1 MDFQFSL
8 ASGKPCFD
16 SCWAKMTSLANL
28 QQMTDTRW
36 YIYHQHKPKLVHQA
50 LWNQGIFS
58 DFQYKVLDITSV
70 EATSHVDDHDPTNTI
85 DGDPK
90 TFYESA
96 NNVKFSPWIKF
107 SLAGRQTVGWVVV
120 RNRDDDMCG
129 EYCLKR
135 LVNTRVDLLQS
146 GVLSKTCGVIK
157 GRSGWKSQK
166 TSNVALIINFCFY
179 F

>member
-1 MDFQFSL
+1 MIHSSPTQAQISAPDTLKSNQIETSDQICSL
-8 ASGKPCFD
+8 YS
-16 SCWAKMTSLANL
+16 
-28 QQMTDTRW
+28 
-36 YIYHQHKPKLVHQA
+36 V
-50 LWNQGIFS
+50 GIFS
-58 DFQYKVLDITSV
+58 DFLYKVLDITSA
-70 EATSHVDDHDPTNTI
+70 EAASHVTDHNPSNTI

-107 SLAGRQTVGWVVV
+107 SLAGRHTVGWVVL

-157 GRSGWKSQK
+157 GRSGLRVQLK
-166 TSNVALIINFCFY
+166 TEKHRRHQM
-179 F
+179 